1 MDDHWQ
7 YLICE
12 VETDGV
18 HDREREPDGVEAG
31 NEAQEAKLEDVA
43 RNAEAERD
51 RYGDHS
57 A

>member
-1 MDDHWQ
+1 VDDHCQ

-18 HDREREPDGVEAG
+18 RDREREPDGVEAG

>member
-1 MDDHWQ
+1 VDDHWQ

-18 HDREREPDGVEAG
+18 HDREREPDGVEAC

-43 RNAEAERD
+43 HNEAERD
-51 RYGDHS
+51 RYDDHS